1 MRFLDMFSGTHSV
14 GHVAREMGFE
24 VISLDL
30 SDADICVDIMDWD
43 YTTYEPGY
51 FDVIWCSP
59 PCDTFS
65 KARFKNI
72 GRYGITRESIEHDI
86 HTQGL
91 PLLHKSLEIIKHF
104 DPTFYFIENPQTGS
118 MKRFLDLP
126 YYIVDYC
133 MYGFSYR
140 KRTCIWTNLKDFEP
154 KTCSKNCGSF
164 VDGKHIMSA
173 VGGNLTQ
180 KGQGSGMNKK
190 GRYKIPTPLL
200 RDLFKGF
207 IKC

>member
-1 MRFLDMFSGTHSV
+1 MFSGTHSV